1 MSQSARILAL
11 AALAAL
17 LPACSTIDSHEKIA
31 GWPELRIV
39 EHFVPDAAMRTRC
52 AKYVPFGLMP
62 EACAEFYFDR
72 GECHI
77 WYSADFRPQPYVM
90 EHERLHC
97 EGFDHPGG
105 SSLREALARYNAE
118 RRTAGPAVSG
128 SGRAPRG

>member
-1 MSQSARILAL
+1 MLFRVACL
-11 AALAAL
+11 AAAAAL
-17 LPACSTIDSHEKIA
+17 LPACSTIDSHEKVE
-31 GWPELRIV
+31 GWPQLRIV
-39 EHFVPDAAMRTRC
+39 EHFIPDDAMRRRC
-52 AKYVPFGLMP
+52 AKYVPLGLMP

-97 EGFDHPGG
+97 RGFDHPGG
-105 SSLREALARYNAE
+105 SSLQEALARYNAE
-118 RRTAGPAVSG
+118 RRAAGTAVSG

>member
-1 MSQSARILAL
+1 MSLRPTLA
-11 AALAAL
+11 AAL
-17 LPACSTIDSHEKIA
+17 LAAAAGCSTIDEHNRVE
-31 GWPELRIV
+31 GWPELRVI
-39 EHFVPDAAMRTRC
+39 EHYVSDDAMRERC
-52 AKYVPFGLMP
+52 SKYVSFGMLP
-62 EACAEFYFDR
+62 EACSEFNFVR

-90 EHERLHC
+90 EHERRHC

-105 SSLREALARYNAE
+105 SSLREALARYNAG